1 MSSNGR
7 THSNG
12 QVILTWLGRL
22 FLLAVPLVIVF
33 AFAYPRPV
41 QFLNPVVC
49 DTGLTIQVEA
59 NDADW
64 PFDNAVRC
72 GSDTLRV
79 DATGRVVGL
88 AGISFVLAVG
98 CYALRSRITPK
109 PLSAPVQPAHM

>member
-7 THSNG
+7 THSSG

-22 FLLAVPLVIVF
+22 FLLAVPLVI
-33 AFAYPRPV
+33 AFGFFYPRPV
-41 QFLNPVVC
+41 QFLNPVIC
-49 DTGLTIQVEA
+49 DSGLAIQVQPNQA
-59 NDADW
+59 NW

-79 DATGRVVGL
+79 DATGRIIGL

-98 CYALRSRITPK
+98 CYSLRSRITPK
-109 PLSAPVQPAHM
+109 AYSAPVQPAHM